1 MGLFELFNKKNAA
14 DVSTLFTDENK
25 VSISAADAY
34 KKSRYGILKSDKM
47 MLEEFFTDV
56 KLMVEQ
62 KNMERSYCG
71 MLQLDDD
78 IIKFLPRI
86 KDRLM
91 RQLGFKVIILD
102 DNSVITNKELKS
114 EDTIKTGSTFVL
126 LVWNKQAIE
135 EVEEMKANNLL
146 EPISDD
152 SSIVADTIDSIK
164 GEKKEEI
171 TPGIS
176 GNSNPMKKHLNS

>member
-1 MGLFELFNKKNAA
+1 MGLFELFNRKNAA
-14 DVSTLFTDENK
+14 DVSTFFTDDNK
-25 VSISAADAY
+25 VSISATDAY

-146 EPISDD
+146 EPVTDEPSETTET
-152 SSIVADTIDSIK
+152 VDSIK
-164 GEKKEEI
+164 DKKEED
-171 TPGIS
+171 PSPAIS
-176 GNSNPMKKHLNS
+176 GNSNSMKKHLNS

>member
-1 MGLFELFNKKNAA
+1 MGLFDFFNKKNAA

-34 KKSRYGILKSDKM
+34 KMSRYGILKSDKM

-152 SSIVADTIDSIK
+152 SSLQQKQQIRLRMERK
-164 GEKKEEI
+164 RK
-171 TPGIS
+171 
-176 GNSNPMKKHLNS
+176 

>member
-1 MGLFELFNKKNAA
+1 
-14 DVSTLFTDENK
+14 
-25 VSISAADAY
+25 
-34 KKSRYGILKSDKM
+34 
-47 MLEEFFTDV
+47 
-56 KLMVEQ
+56 
-62 KNMERSYCG
+62 MERSYCG

-102 DNSVITNKELKS
+102 DNSVITNKVLKS

-152 SSIVADTIDSIK
+152 SSIATDTID
-164 GEKKEEI
+164 
-171 TPGIS
+171 
-176 GNSNPMKKHLNS
+176 

>member
-47 MLEEFFTDV
+47 MLKEFFTDV

-126 LVWNKQAIE
+126 LVWNKQALE
-135 EVEEMKANNLL
+135 DVEEMKTNNLL

-152 SSIVADTIDSIK
+152 SSIASETVDSIK
-164 GEKKEEI
+164 DEKKKEV
-171 TPGIS
+171 TPAIS

>member
-1 MGLFELFNKKNAA
+1 MGLFEIFNKKNAA
-14 DVSTLFTDENK
+14 DVSTFFTDDNK
-25 VSISAADAY
+25 VSIKASDAY
-34 KKSRYGILKSDKM
+34 KKSRYGILKTDKM
-47 MLEEFFTDV
+47 LLEEFFTDV

-71 MLQLDDD
+71 MLQIDDD

-102 DNSVITNKELKS
+102 DNSIITNKEMKS
-114 EDTIKTGSTFVL
+114 EDTIKTGSTFIL

-135 EVEEMKANNLL
+135 EVEEIKAKNLL
-146 EPISDD
+146 EPIPDD
-152 SSIVADTIDSIK
+152 SSIPTETVDSIK
-164 GEKKEEI
+164 DEKKDEVS
-171 TPGIS
+171 PAIS
-176 GNSNPMKKHLNS
+176 GNFCSMKKPLNS

>member
-1 MGLFELFNKKNAA
+1 MGLFEFFNKKNAA

-25 VSISAADAY
+25 VSISATDAY

-47 MLEEFFTDV
+47 LLEEFFTDV

-102 DNSVITNKELKS
+102 ACTWLMVVMKSTNKL
-114 EDTIKTGSTFVL
+114 TISVY
-126 LVWNKQAIE
+126 LVAI
-135 EVEEMKANNLL
+135 KFNNLSYIKAL
-146 EPISDD
+146 FYFCKNIIIHISTL
-152 SSIVADTIDSIK
+152 IRC
-164 GEKKEEI
+164 
-171 TPGIS
+171 IS
-176 GNSNPMKKHLNS
+176 FFFPCNILLLMMYHTFYP

>member
-1 MGLFELFNKKNAA
+1 
-14 DVSTLFTDENK
+14 
-25 VSISAADAY
+25 
-34 KKSRYGILKSDKM
+34 
-47 MLEEFFTDV
+47 
-56 KLMVEQ
+56 
-62 KNMERSYCG
+62 
-71 MLQLDDD
+71 
-78 IIKFLPRI
+78 
-86 KDRLM
+86 M

-102 DNSVITNKELKS
+102 DNSVITNKVLKS

-152 SSIVADTIDSIK
+152 SSIATETVDSIK
-164 GEKKEEI
+164 DEKKEEI
-171 TPGIS
+171 TPAIS